1 MAANQSPKQFNE
13 DQEEAL
19 KSILGD
25 RSSYEYV
32 KVDLPSNG
40 LSYQK
45 SADIRPFTFEDEK
58 YALKH
63 DIKKSEF
70 MNVLLARCLKDLDL
84 DSLFICDKAFL
95 LFKLKEISTGST
107 VDMTIKC
114 GACDTDSKLTLD
126 LKLLNIKTMEEG
138 TEIPLTMQLKVLD
151 KEVVVNP
158 ARVRDEKNMISF
170 DSFSNNL
177 WRFVESI
184 HGVTD
189 KTVITEAIPKLPVE
203 DVHQIMRAI
212 SMSEYGI
219 NSNFN
224 YLCEACGN
232 NQETEVPLSTNFFGK
247 V

>member
-1 MAANQSPKQFNE
+1 MAEEQSPETFNAE
-13 DQEEAL
+13 QEEAL

-25 RSSYEYV
+25 RSAHEYV

-45 SADIRPFTFEDEK
+45 SVELRPFTFEDEK

-84 DSLFICDKAFL
+84 DSLFICDKIFL

-107 VDMTIKC
+107 VDMSIKC
-114 GACDTDSKLTLD
+114 STCDTDSQVTLD
-126 LKLLNIKTMEEG
+126 LGLLKTKLMEEG
-138 TEIPLTMQLKVLD
+138 TKVPIVIQLEILG
-151 KEVVVNP
+151 KEVVLNP
-158 ARVRDEKNMISF
+158 ARVRDEKSMLSF

-189 KTVITEAIPKLPVE
+189 KTVINEVIPKLPVQ
-203 DVHQIMRAI
+203 DVHHIMKTI

-219 NSNFN
+219 KGSFN
-224 YLCEACGN
+224 YLCEACGETE
-232 NQETEVPLSTNFFGK
+232 ETEVRLTANFFGK
-247 V
+247 A